1 MSEARA
7 EVLARI
13 RRALGP
19 AVAVPEVRR
28 DYRLRGDL
36 DRDALLALLTDRLVD
51 YKAAVRTATADDL
64 VATLVTAL
72 AERIAR
78 VGGVGGGG
86 GGGAGG
92 GEAPGGAGIA
102 AGPGSGSGGGGRFV
116 VPPGLPWELPGAVV
130 DADLTPAELDR
141 LDGVVTACA
150 VAVAET
156 GTIVLDA
163 GPDQGRRAITLVPD
177 YHLCVVRADQVV
189 QTVPEAI
196 ARLDPGRPL
205 TWISGPSATSD
216 IELHRV
222 EGVHGP
228 RTLEVVLVS

>member
-1 MSEARA
+1 
-7 EVLARI
+7 
-13 RRALGP
+13 
-19 AVAVPEVRR
+19 
-28 DYRLRGDL
+28 
-36 DRDALLALLTDRLVD
+36 
-51 YKAAVRTATADDL
+51 
-64 VATLVTAL
+64 
-72 AERIAR
+72 
-78 VGGVGGGG
+78 
-86 GGGAGG
+86 
-92 GEAPGGAGIA
+92 
-102 AGPGSGSGGGGRFV
+102 
-116 VPPGLPWELPGAVV
+116 VV
-130 DADLTPAELDR
+130 DTGLTAAELDD

-163 GPDQGRRAITLVPD
+163 SPDQGRRALTLVPD

-189 QTVPEAI
+189 QTVPEAV

-228 RTLEVVLVS
+228 RTLEILLVD